1 MKKILLIP
9 ALFLL
14 SVLFLLSSC
23 AEKAKP
29 GADRENNNF
38 FAEYRNIYR
47 DYGRQPLDSTR
58 LRLQAFLEEFPN
70 DAKAWVFYGR
80 VCYDL
85 GQETD
90 AQRAYER
97 ALNENPKYAL
107 AYTSLG
113 SLAFRQAE
121 ISRADSLLERA
132 IQLGDSSPGTLVNI
146 GLIRSAKLGTAGLD
160 SLANLSMQ
168 YNQSNYAESFA
179 GAACLYHLADQ
190 PAKAASAADSAFKA
204 GLSDTLALRKVLLGQ
219 TPAREYLLRLR

>member
-1 MKKILLIP
+1 MKKNIILPLVFQLIVI
-9 ALFLL
+9 FLL
-14 SVLFLLSSC
+14 TSC
-23 AEKAKP
+23 GEKAKP
-29 GADRENNNF
+29 GADRENNDF

-113 SLAFRQAE
+113 SLAFRQGDVL
-121 ISRADSLLERA
+121 RADSLLGRA
-132 IQLGDSSPGTLVNI
+132 IQLGDSSPVTLVNI
-146 GLIRSAKLGTAGLD
+146 GLIRSDKLGSSGLD
-160 SLANLSMQ
+160 SLADLSMQ
-168 YNQSNYAESFA
+168 YNTRRYPESFA
-179 GAACLYHLADQ
+179 GSACLYYLAVQ
-190 PAKAASAADSAFKA
+190 QAKAASAADSAFRA
-204 GLSDTLALRKVLLGQ
+204 GLTDTLALRKVLLGQ